1 MKKNKLGYY
10 FIKEFFKNYISI
22 LFAFGLIIWITQA
35 VRLLDL
41 ISEDGNSISTYFLYI
56 LSTLPKV
63 ISRLFIIIFFISLL
77 VTISRFENH
86 NELRAIWFSGLDK
99 KKFINYLVQYSILFT
114 FLIILIRLFV
124 VPYFSNYSRYLI
136 LNSEVGSIAP
146 LIKQNNFN
154 NPLKE
159 LTVYV
164 AKKNQINEIEE
175 IILFENNEEKT
186 KTIVAKSGVIIK
198 ENNKNLLVLVDG
210 SIQEKNKN
218 GKISILDFD
227 KITLDL
233 KQYNK
238 KAGDHFK
245 FHEMFTFELIKK
257 LKDENILEV
266 KIHKQNI
273 INELSYRIVLPL
285 FIPSLVIL
293 GFCLIAINKELINNN
308 LIKIIIFLA
317 GIFIIIVGEIL
328 LNLSSKINHINLI
341 LFITPFL
348 FLIINKL
355 LLSYLLTYQKNKS

>member
-10 FIKEFFKNYISI
+10 FIREFLKNYLSI

-41 ISEDGNSISTYFLYI
+41 ISEDGNSISIYFLYI
-56 LSTLPKV
+56 LSTLPKI
-63 ISRLFIIIFFISLL
+63 ISRIFIIVFFISLI
-77 VTISRFENH
+77 VTISRFENF

-99 KKFINYLVQYSILFT
+99 KKFINYLVKYSILLT
-114 FLIILIRLFV
+114 LLIILIRLFV
-124 VPYFSNYSRYLI
+124 VPYFSNYSRYLL

-164 AKKNQINEIEE
+164 GKKNQINEIEE
-175 IILFENNEEKT
+175 IVLFEDNEEKT
-186 KTIVAKSGVIIK
+186 KTIVAKSGVLVK

-233 KQYNK
+233 NQYNK
-238 KAGDHFK
+238 KTGDHYK
-245 FHEMFTFELIKK
+245 FNEMFSFELIQKLINESDIRKK
-257 LKDENILEV
+257 D
-266 KIHKQNI
+266 I
-273 INELSYRIVLPL
+273 INELSYRVIIPL

-293 GFCLIAINKELINNN
+293 GFCLIAIHKELINSN

-317 GIFIIIVGEIL
+317 GIFIIFTGEIL
-328 LNLSSKINHINLI
+328 LNLSSKINHINFLLYI
-341 LFITPFL
+341 SPLL

-355 LLSYLLTYQKNKS
+355 LLNYLLRYQKEKL

>member
-10 FIKEFFKNYISI
+10 FIREFLKNYLSI

-41 ISEDGNSISTYFLYI
+41 ISEDGNSISIYFLYI
-56 LSTLPKV
+56 LSTLPKI
-63 ISRLFIIIFFISLL
+63 ISRIFIIVFFISLI
-77 VTISRFENH
+77 VTISRFENF

-99 KKFINYLVQYSILFT
+99 KKFINYLVKYSILLT
-114 FLIILIRLFV
+114 LLIILIRLFV
-124 VPYFSNYSRYLI
+124 VPYFSNYSRYLL

-164 AKKNQINEIEE
+164 GKKNQINEIEE
-175 IILFENNEEKT
+175 IVLFENNEEKT
-186 KTIVAKSGVIIK
+186 KTIVAKSGVIVK

-233 KQYNK
+233 NQYNK
-238 KAGDHFK
+238 KTGDHYK
-245 FHEMFTFELIKK
+245 FNEMFSFELIQKLINDSDIRKK
-257 LKDENILEV
+257 D
-266 KIHKQNI
+266 I
-273 INELSYRIVLPL
+273 INELSYRVIIPL

-293 GFCLIAINKELINNN
+293 GFCLIAIHKELINSN

-317 GIFIIIVGEIL
+317 GIFIIFTGEIL
-328 LNLSSKINHINLI
+328 LNLSSKINHINLLLYI
-341 LFITPFL
+341 SPLL

-355 LLSYLLTYQKNKS
+355 LLNYLLRYQKEKL

>member
-1 MKKNKLGYY
+1 M
-10 FIKEFFKNYISI
+10 
-22 LFAFGLIIWITQA
+22 
-35 VRLLDL
+35 
-41 ISEDGNSISTYFLYI
+41 
-56 LSTLPKV
+56 
-63 ISRLFIIIFFISLL
+63 
-77 VTISRFENH
+77 
-86 NELRAIWFSGLDK
+86 
-99 KKFINYLVQYSILFT
+99 
-114 FLIILIRLFV
+114 
-124 VPYFSNYSRYLI
+124 
-136 LNSEVGSIAP
+136 
-146 LIKQNNFN
+146 
-154 NPLKE
+154 
-159 LTVYV
+159 TVYV

-238 KAGDHFK
+238 KAGDYFK

-257 LKDENILEV
+257 LKDENISEV

-293 GFCLIAINKELINNN
+293 GFCLIAINRELINNN

-355 LLSYLLTYQKNKS
+355 LLNYLLIYQKNKS